1 MVQVNNTPI
10 TLRVKFSKVGALSY
24 ISHLDLVRTM
34 MKTVVRARLP
44 LYYTEGFNPKPKM
57 TFAAPLSIGTE
68 SLVEFMDVRL
78 TSRPPTDELFARLS
92 ENMPPEMSP
101 ELVYYPE
108 SKLSELAWLAYSIDI
123 RTANADEELVSS
135 IKGVLSSPEIEIE
148 KRTKKGDITTVNIAP
163 LIHSHSVSLDD
174 GVVHLSATLSAD
186 SSSFLNP
193 EHIIKVLRREC
204 GVLSDPCLINESYS
218 ILRTAAYRADLLEF
232 L

>member
-1 MVQVNNTPI
+1 MVQINNTPI

-78 TSRPPTDELFARLS
+78 TERVSEKEVFARLC
-92 ENMPPEMSP
+92 ENMPPEMQP
-101 ELVYYPE
+101 TLVYYPE
-108 SKLSELAWLAYSIDI
+108 GKLTELKWLSYSIDI
-123 RTANADEELVSS
+123 RTNGADEALVEE
-135 IKGVLSSPEIEIE
+135 IKAVLASPTVEIE
-148 KRTKKGDITTVNIAP
+148 KRTKKGDITKVNIAP
-163 LIHSHSVSLDD
+163 LIHSANVTL
-174 GVVHLSATLSAD
+174 GECVHIDATLSAD

-193 EHIIKVLRREC
+193 EHIIKVLKQRC
-204 GVLSDPCLINESYS
+204 GILSDPCLVNESYS
-218 ILRTAAYRADLLEF
+218 IMRCAAYREDFTEF